1 MKTQFKIIILTC
13 VATLLTSCNIAG
25 YDFQE
30 NAIYIKSTKD
40 TQTNK
45 TVMEFMQSRTDLF
58 SSMLLAIEYTG
69 LDTLYTKTG
78 NTYLLLTN
86 YALSSLIKENAAY
99 NPNNAAV
106 YYNTSA
112 YFYVNKVPNPD
123 LPGTTMFGTKW
134 TDYDVNTVR
143 ELLKYHVVKGT
154 YNYTQLNANR
164 VWADTYAAGDTCK
177 MSFVLTNDRNASL
190 NIQTNSIIGGV
201 VSQIKPRTSGLEC
214 TNSGSVQVMDR
225 YILPPTKKQLNLN
238 Y

>member
-1 MKTQFKIIILTC
+1 MKAQFKISIVVCI
-13 VATLLTSCNIAG
+13 ATLLASCNLAG

-30 NAIYIKSTKD
+30 NATYIKSTKD

-45 TVMEFMQSRTDLF
+45 SVMEFMQSRTDLF
-58 SSMLLAIEYTG
+58 SSMLQAIEYTG
-69 LDTLYTKTG
+69 LDTLYAKTG

-86 YALSSLIKENAAY
+86 YALSSLTKENAAY
-99 NPNNAAV
+99 NPNNASV
-106 YYNTSA
+106 YLNTTA
-112 YFYVNKVPNPD
+112 YFYVNKVPNPE
-123 LPGTTMFGTKW
+123 LPGTTMYGTKW
-134 TDYDVNTVR
+134 SDYDITTVR

-154 YNYTQLNANR
+154 YNYAQLNANR
-164 VWADTYAAGDTCK
+164 VWANTYAAGDTCK

-190 NIQTNSIIGGV
+190 NIQTNSLTGV